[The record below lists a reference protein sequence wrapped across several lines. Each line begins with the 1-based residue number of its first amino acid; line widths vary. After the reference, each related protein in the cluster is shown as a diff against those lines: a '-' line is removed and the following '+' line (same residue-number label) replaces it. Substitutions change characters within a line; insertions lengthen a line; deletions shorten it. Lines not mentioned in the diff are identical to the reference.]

1 MAEVAP
7 LLADLPRVA
16 DEAIKPGALDARLT
30 AADRPFVMRGV
41 ASDWPLVA
49 AGKAGSNAA
58 RRYILA
64 HARQRDFTVLVGRP
78 GAERVF
84 YDEQMGMDFRD
95 ERWPLDRA
103 FELMAQ
109 SEDKPDPPLIYLA
122 SIDLK
127 DYFDGFDREN
137 RLPLG
142 DRRSRDGVWIGGR
155 TRIAAH
161 NDIANNVAVA
171 AVGRRRFTLFPPDEM
186 ANLYLGPLEYSP
198 GGRPISMVD
207 FAAPDLEA
215 FPLFEHALGA
225 AMVAELEPGDALFIP
240 AMWYH
245 HVEALDPFNVLVNYW
260 WNDEPRY
267 LGHPEDALYHAI
279 FAIRDL
285 PAAKRAHWKA
295 VFDRYVFAP
304 GDELVDHILPE
315 GRGILGPLDINNAQK
330 MRAYLLRRLSQ

>member
-1 MAEVAP
+1 MAEVSP
-7 LLADLPRVA
+7 LLSGLPAVP
-16 DEAIKPGALDARLT
+16 DEVVVWDDLDARL
-30 AADRPFVMRGV
+30 ANANRPFIMRGL
-41 ASDWPLVA
+41 AANWPLVA
-49 AGKAGSNAA
+49 AGRESAETA
-58 RRYILA
+58 RRYILSF
-64 HARQRDFTVLVGRP
+64 ARQRDFNVLVGDP
-78 GAERVF
+78 GKERVF
-84 YDEQMGMDFRD
+84 YDERMGMDFRD
-95 ERWPLDRA
+95 ERWPLAKAFDLIAEGEDR
-103 FELMAQ
+103 
-109 SEDKPDPPLIYLA
+109 PDPPLVYLA

-127 DYFDGFDREN
+127 DYFDGIDRDN

-142 DRRSRDGVWIGGR
+142 NRLSRDGIWIGGK

-171 AVGRRRFTLFPPDEM
+171 AVGRRRFTLFPPDQI

-207 FAAPDLEA
+207 FADPDLTA
-215 FPLFEHALGA
+215 YPLFEWALEA

-245 HVEALDPFNVLVNYW
+245 HVEALDRFNVLVNYW

-267 LGHPEDALYHAI
+267 FGHPEDALYHAI

-285 PAAKRAHWKA
+285 PPASRAHWKA
-295 VFDRYVFAP
+295 VFDRYVFEP
-304 GDELVDHILPE
+304 GSELVDHIIPE
-315 GRGILGPLDINNAQK
+315 GRGILAPLDVHNAQK